1 MNNQVVNIFNKA
13 NRGNRPYNIL
23 TFSTHERYQSQ
34 LAKTGHNFYAFTY
47 PECKEWVDAFAKRPD
62 NYYVLPDSTLFQGL
76 HYDFILSQS
85 RFGQIQMAR
94 RLQEIVNVP
103 ILALEHTLP
112 LQNWPEEHLHNMQAA
127 RGDLNVYISEHS
139 AKEWGDPNGRV
150 IHHSVDTELFKPT
163 DVKKHSKVLSVVNDF
178 INRDYCCNYYGWK
191 RITNGLETH
200 LVGDTKGL
208 SKPAENEQELAKE
221 YQSAQIFLNTSTL
234 SPIPTSLL
242 EAMACGCAV
251 VSTATCMIPDIIQN
265 GVDGFISNDEQELQ
279 GFLKTLLEND
289 QLRETMGRNARRTI
303 LDNFSESNFITNW
316 NNLFDNVYRMN
327 K

>member
-1 MNNQVVNIFNKA
+1 MNKA
-13 NRGNRPYNIL
+13 LKGDRPYNIL

-47 PECKEWVDAFAKRPD
+47 PECKKWIESFAKKPD
-62 NYYVLPDSTLFQGL
+62 NYYVLPESTLFAGIN
-76 HYDFILSQS
+76 YDFILSQS
-85 RFGQIQMAR
+85 KFGQIQHS
-94 RLQEIVNVP
+94 LQLRDILNIP
-103 ILALEHTLP
+103 ILSLEHTLP
-112 LQNWPEEHLHNMQAA
+112 VDGWPEEQLNLFKSL
-127 RGDLNVYISEHS
+127 RGDINVYISEFS
-139 AKEWGDPNGRV
+139 AKAWGDPDGKV
-150 IHHSVDTELFKPT
+150 VHHSIDTELFKPT
-163 DVKKHSKVLSVVNDF
+163 SVERHSKILSVVNDF

-208 SKPAENEQELAKE
+208 SKAAENEQELAKE
-221 YQSAQIFLNTSTL
+221 YQSAKIFLNTSTL

-251 VSTATCMIPDIIQN
+251 VSTATCMIPDIIEH
-265 GVDGFISNDEQELQ
+265 GVDGFISNDEKELRKY
-279 GFLKTLLEND
+279 LNILLEDD
-289 QLRETMGRNARRTI
+289 QLREQMGQNARRTI